1 MSNTKRLCPMCG
13 AANPMTRVRCEVC
26 NADMQSNLPVPLGA
40 RLPVPWKQVGASLA
54 VSAGALALRAGLRL
68 ARDVLERKAA
78 RAIESRERADASRA
92 LTKWL
97 PRGKEAT
104 EAASPQPQVRV
115 WGKRVWR
122 RWNSDGSND
131 LAVEE
136 VYWQAN
142 GR

>member
-1 MSNTKRLCPMCG
+1 MSSTKRLCPTCG
-13 AANPMTRVRCEVC
+13 AANPMARDRCEVC
-26 NADMQSNLPVPLGA
+26 GADMRSNLPVPFEA
-40 RLPVPWKQVGASLA
+40 KLPVPWKQVGASLA

-68 ARDVLERKAA
+68 ARNVLER
-78 RAIESRERADASRA
+78 RAVSAIQSRERADASRA

-97 PRGKEAT
+97 PRRKKPT